1 MREVHQQD
9 WLQLDE
15 FPREGFK
22 TVCFHALDLITQNRE
37 YLEDHLRKHWKDR
50 QSLDALADLQ
60 TAVSQLE
67 GALGEMMALLDCIS
81 QPPQMDLRGLELCT
95 LVQSIQSQ
103 AEQIQQSLGVELRVE
118 YPTHPCMTLGDW
130 ARAEEICLQLLSN
143 ALRACRSGGR
153 VELFLCPDG
162 EGWQLRV
169 EDNGCGL
176 PGAGGDPLQN
186 RRCFLGGA
194 GAGLLLCQAYCT
206 QLGWELELAP
216 RLHQGTQ
223 AIVRIPGDKALGERG
238 TIWQSRRRK
247 CWNNAG
253 IRWPKECGRSFCCWR
268 NRTGNFYD
276 HTRTHRTGGG
286 ACPRRLFCCFE
297 TEILL
302 SVKNLCIK
310 TPLMM
315 VGERKIN
322 KMFIYPRGKTCF
334 FRVK

>member
-37 YLEDHLRKHWKDR
+37 YLEDHLRKHWKDQ

-95 LVQSIQSQ
+95 LVQSIQAQ

-153 VELFLCPDG
+153 VEL
-162 EGWQLRV
+162 
-169 EDNGCGL
+169 
-176 PGAGGDPLQN
+176 
-186 RRCFLGGA
+186 
-194 GAGLLLCQAYCT
+194 
-206 QLGWELELAP
+206 
-216 RLHQGTQ
+216 
-223 AIVRIPGDKALGERG
+223 
-238 TIWQSRRRK
+238 
-247 CWNNAG
+247 
-253 IRWPKECGRSFCCWR
+253 
-268 NRTGNFYD
+268 
-276 HTRTHRTGGG
+276 
-286 ACPRRLFCCFE
+286 
-297 TEILL
+297 L
-302 SVKNLCIK
+302 SLIH
-310 TPLMM
+310 
-315 VGERKIN
+315 I
-322 KMFIYPRGKTCF
+322 
-334 FRVK
+334 

>member
-37 YLEDHLRKHWKDR
+37 YLEDHLRKHWKDQ

-130 ARAEEICLQLLSN
+130 AWAEEICLQLLSN

-223 AIVRIPGDKALGERG
+223 AIVRIPGEKALGEGG
-238 TIWQSRRRK
+238 TIWLAEPAPQVLEQCRYQMAQRVRQELLLLEEQGRK
-247 CWNNAG
+247 
-253 IRWPKECGRSFCCWR
+253 
-268 NRTGNFYD
+268 
-276 HTRTHRTGGG
+276 
-286 ACPRRLFCCFE
+286 
-297 TEILL
+297 LL
-302 SVKNLCIK
+302 
-310 TPLMM
+310 
-315 VGERKIN
+315 
-322 KMFIYPRGKTCF
+322 
-334 FRVK
+334 

>member
-37 YLEDHLRKHWKDR
+37 YLEDHLRKHWKDQ

-95 LVQSIQSQ
+95 LVQSIQAQ

-176 PGAGGDPLQN
+176 PGAGGDLLQN
-186 RRCFLGGA
+186 RCCFLGGA
-194 GAGLLLCQAYCT
+194 GALPGVLCPAGLGA
-206 QLGWELELAP
+206 
-216 RLHQGTQ
+216 GTGTPPS
-223 AIVRIPGDKALGERG
+223 PGNAGDRSY
-238 TIWQSRRRK
+238 SRRESTWGRRHHLAGRAGAASVGTMPVSDGPKSAAGASAAGGTGPETFMITQEHTEQAVGRVPAACFAVLRRK
-247 CWNNAG
+247 SYCQ
-253 IRWPKECGRSFCCWR
+253 
-268 NRTGNFYD
+268 
-276 HTRTHRTGGG
+276 
-286 ACPRRLFCCFE
+286 
-297 TEILL
+297 
-302 SVKNLCIK
+302 
-310 TPLMM
+310 
-315 VGERKIN
+315 
-322 KMFIYPRGKTCF
+322 
-334 FRVK
+334 

>member
-37 YLEDHLRKHWKDR
+37 YLEDHLRKHWKDQ

-95 LVQSIQSQ
+95 LVQSIQAQ

-143 ALRACRSGGR
+143 ALWACRSGGR

-223 AIVRIPGDKALGERG
+223 AIVRIPGERALGEGG
-238 TIWQSRRRK
+238 TIWLAEPAPQVLEQCRYQMAQRVRQELLLLEEQDRK
-247 CWNNAG
+247 
-253 IRWPKECGRSFCCWR
+253 
-268 NRTGNFYD
+268 
-276 HTRTHRTGGG
+276 
-286 ACPRRLFCCFE
+286 
-297 TEILL
+297 LL
-302 SVKNLCIK
+302 
-310 TPLMM
+310 
-315 VGERKIN
+315 
-322 KMFIYPRGKTCF
+322 
-334 FRVK
+334 